1 MVEITSLK
9 YNLHTSTVK
18 KPGFE
23 SVTLYM
29 IKTETNIKFKIE
41 TIWILYTSL
50 YPNWF
55 TEIKI
60 RSWIVE
66 YF

>member
-18 KPGFE
+18 KPDVK

-41 TIWILYTSL
+41 TI
-50 YPNWF
+50 
-55 TEIKI
+55 
-60 RSWIVE
+60 
-66 YF
+66 